1 MESAAELVWTAR
13 RRRRLTKKELA
24 RISGVSAATLSRIE
38 SGKVDTAYGTVMK
51 LLRALGYR
59 AVGDLVPAASDEPIA
74 AAIDS
79 APSVAERFDVYR
91 VAAQVSPVTARPG
104 VTAVTAS
111 LDAMA
116 DLLERQG
123 ADYAFSALEG
133 YYGGWSERGPQSFWP
148 VVYIDPAFG
157 RYWPAQPAPGTRGT
171 VYVLPMTANAARFV
185 DRVNG
190 IMAMSPDWS
199 IIDTIA
205 SPDRQSDVGLDLL
218 AAIDAEAR
226 RSAA

>member
-91 VAAQVSPVTARPG
+91 VAAQVSPVTARAPSQARS
-104 VTAVTAS
+104 AVAIGAKTLWQQLGLMS
-111 LDAMA
+111 EEA
-116 DLLERQG
+116 DRI
-123 ADYAFSALEG
+123 ATEG
-133 YYGGWSERGPQSFWP
+133 
-148 VVYIDPAFG
+148 
-157 RYWPAQPAPGTRGT
+157 
-171 VYVLPMTANAARFV
+171 
-185 DRVNG
+185 
-190 IMAMSPDWS
+190 
-199 IIDTIA
+199 
-205 SPDRQSDVGLDLL
+205 GLDSVWDRCVK
-218 AAIDAEAR
+218 IEHAR
-226 RSAA
+226 LFGGLNWAGVNTKVISAHRPKQV